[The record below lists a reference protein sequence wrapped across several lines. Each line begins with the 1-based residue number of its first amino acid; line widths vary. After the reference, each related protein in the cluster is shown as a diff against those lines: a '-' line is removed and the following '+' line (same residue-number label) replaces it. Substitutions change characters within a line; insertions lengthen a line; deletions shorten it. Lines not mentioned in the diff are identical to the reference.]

1 MLEQRD
7 LRFQTENTVTILSLC
22 MFVAASLLSTECYLA
37 STLPTAFIFDLKT
50 KQNTIL
56 FTICLVSFT
65 QKKGLYCIIR
75 TNLKSQTV
83 FEMKNNYG
91 KSKKVLFYRE

>member
-7 LRFQTENTVTILSLC
+7 LRLQAENTVTIFSLC
-22 MFVAASLLSTECYLA
+22 MFDADSVLSTECYLA

-56 FTICLVSFT
+56 FTTCLVSFT
-65 QKKGLYCIIR
+65 KKMVYIVSSGL
-75 TNLKSQTV
+75 T
-83 FEMKNNYG
+83 
-91 KSKKVLFYRE
+91 